1 MEITFFNICACL
13 GLGGE
18 LVPEPVLA
26 GIDCSL
32 IPGLY
37 QAFTGQC
44 GGDDALSCGNTRQR
58 SIFTVEQLSEKSVE

>member
-1 MEITFFNICACL
+1 M

-18 LVPEPVLA
+18 LVSEPVLA

-32 IPGLY
+32 IPGFY

-44 GGDDALSCGNTRQR
+44 GGEDVLSYGNTRQR
-58 SIFTVEQLSEKSVE
+58 SIFNVEQLSEKSVE